1 MCQGDATR
9 VLSNV
14 ELILPW
20 NVVEACYNLERNDS
34 TNFFATNESEAT
46 TSQISLCKLDDHSVK
61 IQVTGKY
68 SGTFFDITP
77 LIYLIL
83 VLLLDLYEPKQP

>member
-1 MCQGDATR
+1 MAAVRINFGKNSSISACLTFRIATEIMCKGDAAH

-34 TNFFATNESEAT
+34 TNFFAKNEVEAT
-46 TSQISLCKLDDHSVK
+46 TSQISLCKLDDNSVR
-61 IQVTGKY
+61 IQVTG
-68 SGTFFDITP
+68 
-77 LIYLIL
+77 
-83 VLLLDLYEPKQP
+83 E